1 MILFFYVYNK
11 ILLQSKCNF
20 ICEKYDEEFSMKL
33 HQEYNIKYNSISKID
48 REEKKVIKA
57 ARAIIKNSN
66 SLPKDRLNLLNNR
79 IITYLGTTKYS
90 DKDIIESI
98 NNNILVANKNIIKKE
113 EKPSSYYIIQEIMKN
128 GENSILDFVKRWRKN
143 FCEVY
148 NFIIQNMNPKYL
160 PKYWNID
167 NPLEN
172 IHVIIKKY
180 E

>member
-1 MILFFYVYNK
+1 
-11 ILLQSKCNF
+11 
-20 ICEKYDEEFSMKL
+20 
-33 HQEYNIKYNSISKID
+33 
-48 REEKKVIKA
+48 
-57 ARAIIKNSN
+57 
-66 SLPKDRLNLLNNR
+66 
-79 IITYLGTTKYS
+79 
-90 DKDIIESI
+90 
-98 NNNILVANKNIIKKE
+98 
-113 EKPSSYYIIQEIMKN
+113 MKN

-160 PKYWNID
+160 PKHWNID